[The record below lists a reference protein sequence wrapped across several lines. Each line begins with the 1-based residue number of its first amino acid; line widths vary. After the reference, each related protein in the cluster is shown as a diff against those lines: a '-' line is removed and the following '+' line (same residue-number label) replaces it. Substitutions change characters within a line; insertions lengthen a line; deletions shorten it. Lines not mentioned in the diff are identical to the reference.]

1 MAQQTSRRSAHRGP
15 VYRIN
20 GSAAYDIH
28 YRPYEDGK
36 AAREVREPVR
46 RPKPKAKPCVRA
58 KLTIAPMAI
67 MGMLAAACMLVFVL
81 CGYVQ
86 LYEQTAY
93 VSELE
98 TQLEEVQARNA
109 RLQSTY
115 DNKIDLN
122 VIEEK
127 ALALGMTL
135 PNNKQTIYLDLEG
148 SDKAVILET
157 EEDNVVGTA
166 WQAIVRSV
174 QTLREYFS

>member
-1 MAQQTSRRSAHRGP
+1 MAQQRSRRPASRGP
-15 VYRIN
+15 VYRSN

-28 YRPYEDGK
+28 YRPYEDGN

-46 RPKPKAKPCVRA
+46 RPKHKAKRRVKA

-67 MGMLAAACMLVFVL
+67 VGMLAAACMLIFVL

-86 LYEQTAY
+86 LYEQTTY

-98 TQLEEVQARNA
+98 AALEEEQALNA

-148 SDKAVILET
+148 SDKAVILEA
-157 EEDNVVGTA
+157 EDENVVGTA